1 MEEIREQLTAADLR
15 ARAVL
20 ADAIAQIESRL
31 TSDLEQRER
40 LQASTELAIETLQRS
55 VIGSATDVARA
66 LGQVSEMCAIV
77 SEKIE
82 ADRVE
87 RRALTEA
94 IAALAR
100 SQTAALDAP
109 ARTIGG
115 TVYAA
120 SSLSDDDAG
129 DDPALSLDSTLSD
142 STLSDS
148 TLSLDS
154 TLSDSTVSID
164 SGPEEPEIVLDEDD
178 DEDRPL
184 YEPRPDVS
192 SAATSEA
199 SEFRTV
205 RERLTDAVYRYTAR
219 SGE

>member
-100 SQTAALDAP
+100 SQTAALDTP

-120 SSLSDDDAG
+120 SSLSGDDAG
-129 DDPALSLDSTLSD
+129 DDP
-142 STLSDS
+142 

>member
-1 MEEIREQLTAADLR
+1 MDAMEEIREQLSAADLR

-31 TSDLEQRER
+31 TSDLEQRECV
-40 LQASTELAIETLQRS
+40 QASTELAIETLQRS
-55 VIGSATDVARA
+55 VVGSATDVARA

-120 SSLSDDDAG
+120 PSAPEDA
-129 DDPALSLDSTLSD
+129 ALSLESTL
-142 STLSDS
+142 
-148 TLSLDS
+148 
-154 TLSDSTVSID
+154 SID
-164 SGPEEPEIVLDEDD
+164 SGPDEPEIVLTEDDEDD
-178 DEDRPL
+178 RAH
-184 YEPRPDVS
+184 YEPRPDVT
-192 SAATSEA
+192 SAVGSEA
-199 SEFRTV
+199 SEVRTV

-219 SGE
+219 SSE